1 MPVSGLSEWFRSRTI
16 RNKIIV
22 IYIPLVVL
30 PLFLLGYV
38 SNRIYTQSI
47 VNKTV
52 QSVSDN
58 ARLISTRVQGIL
70 QNAESSANSLTLSL
84 NRVVKEEGEP
94 GEVEDPRYTSL
105 IVNQISFALL
115 VFPDVD
121 SAVFVDTGGRTYA
134 SHPSLQEGADHF
146 PDSEMLKTLRR
157 SSGEN
162 MWFGM
167 QKRNFFV
174 RDKGQVVLTLG
185 KKVIEINTGRT
196 LGWLIL
202 NVDEKHLS
210 GIFPAV
216 GSEFRATHML
226 VDGKGRIVSALDAA
240 MLLTSVD
247 KPALRQWAMA
257 SGLGGTDRTFRDGG
271 ELSVAHRLNLMG
283 WTLVTRVPMKE
294 LTRDTGKVSWFIVAL
309 GAGCLLL
316 VLFGAGLL
324 ARTIATPL
332 VRLTRTM
339 RKVQD
344 GSLDSRFEAR
354 GSDEIGM
361 LGAGFNGMIERIRGL
376 LQSVRSEQKLKREYE
391 LALIQ
396 SQIKPHFLYN
406 TLDVIYTLSEMGRSK
421 DVQRTTK
428 ALADYYR
435 IVLSKGREIITVGE
449 ELQNVRD
456 YLAIQRI
463 RYSDVFDYRIDVPA
477 ELEFYPILKLTLQ
490 PLVENAIYH
499 GLKPAGRFG
508 TLTISGEL
516 SETHVLLKVEDN
528 GVGMDSFALE
538 AIWERE
544 EPAKGASLASFG
556 LRSVQ
561 ERIRLYFGEPYGIRI
576 ESKPG
581 EGTVVTAVLPIPSS
595 HRETGRKEEEPA

>member
-1 MPVSGLSEWFRSRTI
+1 MRPDIRIPDWFRSRTI
-16 RNKIIV
+16 RNKIII

-52 QSVSDN
+52 QSVMDDS
-58 ARLISTRVQGIL
+58 RLISTRIQGIL

-84 NRVVKEEGEP
+84 NRVVSEEGEP
-94 GEVEDPRYTSL
+94 GAEEDPRYTAL
-105 IVNQISFALL
+105 IVNQLSFALL

-121 SAVFVDTGGRTYA
+121 SAAFVDVRGRVYP
-134 SHPSLQEGADHF
+134 SHRSLQDRADKF
-146 PDSEMLKTLRR
+146 LSSDMLATLRK
-157 SSGEN
+157 SSGAN
-162 MWFGM
+162 LWFGM
-167 QKRNFFV
+167 QQRDYLV
-174 RDKGQVVLTLG
+174 RTEKQTVLTLG

-216 GSEFRATHML
+216 GQEFQAPHML
-226 VDGKGRIVSALDAA
+226 IDSTGRIVSATDQDK
-240 MLLTSVD
+240 LLTAVD
-247 KPALRQWAMA
+247 KPELREWAALTRPDDP
-257 SGLGGTDRTFRDGG
+257 DRTFREGG
-271 ELSVAHRLNLMG
+271 ELSVAHRLNQLG
-283 WTLVTRVPMKE
+283 WVLVTRVPVGE
-294 LTRDTGKVSWFIVAL
+294 LTKDTGKVSLFIAAL

-316 VLFGAGLL
+316 VLLGAGLL
-324 ARTIATPL
+324 SRTIATPL

-344 GSLDSRFEAR
+344 GSLDYRFETR
-354 GSDEIGM
+354 GRDEIAL
-361 LGAGFNGMIERIRGL
+361 LGSGFNGMIERIREL
-376 LQSVRSEQKLKREYE
+376 LRSVRNEQRLKREYE

-406 TLDVIYTLSEMGRSK
+406 TLDVIYTLTEMGRHR

-449 ELQNVRD
+449 EIHNVRD

-463 RYSDVFDYRIDVPA
+463 RYSDVFDYRIEVPP
-477 ELEFYPILKLTLQ
+477 ELHDYPMLKLTLQ

-499 GLKPAGRFG
+499 GLKPSGRFG
-508 TLTISGEL
+508 LLTITGEL
-516 SETHVLLKVEDN
+516 SKNNVWLKVEDD
-528 GVGMDSFALE
+528 GIGMDRETVAS
-538 AIWERE
+538 IWAQEQKS
-544 EPAKGASLASFG
+544 PGGPSFG

-561 ERIRLYFGEPYGIRI
+561 DRIRLYFGEPYGLRI
-576 ESKPG
+576 DSEPG
-581 EGTVVTAVLPIPSS
+581 RGTSVVAVLPVSPAQPEA
-595 HRETGRKEEEPA
+595 REAEEEGKA